1 MMQIDSLTTEQIDR
15 LVRTA
20 LEEDLGT
27 GDITTD
33 GILEQDR
40 TAAGVVTAKE
50 PLVVCGLDIF
60 KRVFHHLDADAAF
73 PNSTVKDGA
82 EIPAQGEIIRVQAQ
96 VSALL
101 KGERT
106 ALNILQRLSGIAT
119 LTRKF
124 VEAAQPVTILDTRK
138 TTPGLRVYEKYAV
151 HCGGGTNHR
160 FGLFDAVLIKD
171 NHIKIAG
178 GIPAAI
184 QRMRKTHSGTLE
196 VETVNLDEV
205 REALAAGADII
216 MLDNMT
222 PETVQEA
229 VRLIDGKSKIEVSGG
244 MTLDRLNAFKGMGIN
259 TISVG
264 ALTHSARSVDISM
277 NLLTDG

>member
-1 MMQIDSLTTEQIDR
+1 MAQIDSLTTEQIDR
-15 LVRTA
+15 LVQTA

-40 TAAGVVTAKE
+40 MATGVVTAKE

-60 KRVFHHLDADAAF
+60 KRVFRHLDADAAF

-82 EIPAQGEIIRVQAQ
+82 EVSAQGEIIQVRAQ

-124 VEAAQPVTILDTRK
+124 VEAAQPVTVLDTRK

-178 GIPAAI
+178 GITAAI
-184 QRMRKTHSGTLE
+184 QRMRKAHSGTLE

-216 MLDNMT
+216 MLDNMV
-222 PETVQEA
+222 PETIQEA
-229 VRLIDGKSKIEVSGG
+229 VRLIDGKSEIEVSGG
-244 MTLDRLNAFKGMGIN
+244 MTLDRLNALKVMGIN

>member
-1 MMQIDSLTTEQIDR
+1 MVQIDSLTTEQIDR

-124 VEAAQPVTILDTRK
+124 VEAAQPVTVLDTRK

-178 GIPAAI
+178 GITAAI
-184 QRMRKTHSGTLE
+184 ERMRKTHSGTLE

>member
-1 MMQIDSLTTEQIDR
+1 MTQINSLTTGQIDA
-15 LVRTA
+15 LVKLA
-20 LEEDLGT
+20 LAEDLGS

-33 GILEQDR
+33 GILVQDD
-40 TAAGVVTAKE
+40 TATAVVTAKE
-50 PLVVCGLDIF
+50 PLIVCGLDIF
-60 KRVFHHLDADAAF
+60 RRVFLYLDGDATF
-73 PNSTVKDGA
+73 PGSAPSDGTEFAAQA
-82 EIPAQGEIIRVQAQ
+82 EIIQVQAKT
-96 VSALL
+96 SALL

-106 ALNILQRLSGIAT
+106 ALNIVQRLSGIAT

-124 VEAAQPVTILDTRK
+124 VETAQPVTILDTRK
-138 TTPGLRVYEKYAV
+138 TTPGLRIFEKYAV

-178 GIPAAI
+178 GITSAI
-184 QRMRKTHSGTLE
+184 KRIRKQTSGKIE

-205 REALAAGADII
+205 REALAMNADII
-216 MLDNMT
+216 MLDNMA
-222 PETVQEA
+222 PETVKKA
-229 VRLIDGKSKIEVSGG
+229 VALIDGKSKIEVSGS
-244 MTLDRLNAFKGMGIN
+244 MGLADLSRYNQLGID

-277 NLLTDG
+277 NIKI

>member
-1 MMQIDSLTTEQIDR
+1 MVQIDSLTTEQIDR

-40 TAAGVVTAKE
+40 TATGVVTAKE

-124 VEAAQPVTILDTRK
+124 VEAAQPVTVLDTRK
-138 TTPGLRVYEKYAV
+138 TTPGLRVYEK
-151 HCGGGTNHR
+151 
-160 FGLFDAVLIKD
+160 
-171 NHIKIAG
+171 
-178 GIPAAI
+178 
-184 QRMRKTHSGTLE
+184 
-196 VETVNLDEV
+196 
-205 REALAAGADII
+205 
-216 MLDNMT
+216 
-222 PETVQEA
+222 
-229 VRLIDGKSKIEVSGG
+229 
-244 MTLDRLNAFKGMGIN
+244 
-259 TISVG
+259 
-264 ALTHSARSVDISM
+264 
-277 NLLTDG
+277 

>member
-1 MMQIDSLTTEQIDR
+1 MVQIDSLTTEQIDR

-60 KRVFHHLDADAAF
+60 KKVFCHLDADAAF
-73 PNSTVKDGA
+73 PNSAVKDGA

-124 VEAAQPVTILDTRK
+124 VEAAQPVTVLDTRK

-178 GIPAAI
+178 GIPTAI
-184 QRMRKTHSGTLE
+184 QRMRKAHSGTLE

-205 REALAAGADII
+205 REALAGGADII

-222 PETVQEA
+222 PEMIQEA
-229 VRLIDGKSKIEVSGG
+229 VRVIDGKSKIEVSGC
-244 MTLDRLNAFKGMGIN
+244 MTLERLNALKGMGIN

-277 NLLTDG
+277 NLISDY

>member
-1 MMQIDSLTTEQIDR
+1 MAQIDSLTTEQIDR
-15 LVRTA
+15 LVQTA

-40 TAAGVVTAKE
+40 MATGVVTAKE

-60 KRVFHHLDADAAF
+60 KRVFRHLDADAAF

-82 EIPAQGEIIRVQAQ
+82 EVSAQGEIIQVQAQ
-96 VSALL
+96 VSALI

-124 VEAAQPVTILDTRK
+124 VEAAQPVTVLDTRK

-178 GIPAAI
+178 GITAAI
-184 QRMRKTHSGTLE
+184 QRMRKAHSGTLE

-216 MLDNMT
+216 MLDNMV
-222 PETVQEA
+222 PETIQEA
-229 VRLIDGKSKIEVSGG
+229 VRLIDGKSEIEVSGG
-244 MTLDRLNAFKGMGIN
+244 MTLDRLNALKVMGIN